1 MSIIERILAAAGA
14 LALLAAPAAVARR
27 LGRHAVLAGEVTPDA
42 NRAAWI
48 TAITALLVRAGLEEH
63 SAAVTA
69 TNLTDGRWTID
80 LTEKLGLLLWGSQWM
95 KNLPPSSPHDL
106 MPS

>member
-1 MSIIERILAAAGA
+1 M
-14 LALLAAPAAVARR
+14 
-27 LGRHAVLAGEVTPDA
+27 LAGEVTPDA

-48 TAITALLVRAGLEEH
+48 TAITGLLVRAGLEEH

-80 LTEKLGLLLWGSQWM
+80 LTEKLGLFLWGSQWR
-95 KNLPPSSPHDL
+95 KNLPPSSPHEG
-106 MPS
+106 MRS